1 MNIQFFDQYQDEVH
15 AWREVMDTNLRA
27 KNSWLALYG
36 LTWLEEGVNRLGSD
50 PKNEILLPED
60 SAPAFMG
67 TIEYSPGQTIFSLEA
82 ECAITLNGQP
92 IQRSYLAPDTSDVP
106 SYLEIGSLRMVV
118 IERGGLT
125 GLRIW
130 DNDRIERRTFPGRSW
145 FPVDQEFQVQAE
157 FKEHPSG
164 RSIIVPNIQGE
175 QEEIQSLGTV
185 TFPLRDYEGQLEAM
199 EAADNRLFIIFKDS
213 TSCAKTYPAGRF
225 LVSEEIMGRTVLLDF
240 NRSYN
245 PPCAFTAFATCPLP
259 PEENHLDFPIEAGEM
274 YNPFGSLH
282 S

>member
-1 MNIQFFDQYQDEVH
+1 MKPQIFEQYEDEVH
-15 AWREVMDTNLRA
+15 AWREGMDANLRA

-36 LTWLEEGVNRLGSD
+36 LTWLEEGVTRLGSD
-50 PKNEILLPED
+50 PKNDILLPED

-67 TIEYSPGQTIFSLEA
+67 TIEHSPGKTTFSSEA
-82 ECAITLNGQP
+82 ESTITLNGEP
-92 IQRSYLAPDTSDVP
+92 IQHSLLTPDTSEDP
-106 SYLEIGSLRMVV
+106 SYLEVGSLRMVV

-130 DNDRIERRTFPGRSW
+130 DNNRIERRTFPGRSW
-145 FPVDQEFQVQAE
+145 FPVDSEFQVQAE
-157 FKEHPSG
+157 FKEHAAG
-164 RSIIVPNIQGE
+164 RTIVIPNVQGE
-175 QEEIQSLGTV
+175 QEEVQSLGTV
-185 TFPLRDYEGQLEAM
+185 TFTLRNLEGHLEAM

-213 TSCAKTYPAGRF
+213 TSGAITYPAGRF
-225 LVSEEIMGRTVLLDF
+225 LVSEEIMRSTVTLDF

-259 PEENHLDFPIEAGEM
+259 PEENHLDFPVEAGER
-274 YNPFGSLH
+274 YIPFVSMH

>member
-1 MNIQFFDQYQDEVH
+1 MKPQIFKQYKDEVL
-15 AWREVMDTNLRA
+15 AWREGLDANLRA
-27 KNSWLALYG
+27 KNSWLDLYG
-36 LTWLEEGVNRLGSD
+36 LTWLEEGVTRIGSD
-50 PKNEILLPED
+50 PKSDILLPEE
-60 SAPAFMG
+60 SAPSFMG
-67 TIEYSPGQTIFSLEA
+67 TIEHSPGKTIFSSETGIT
-82 ECAITLNGQP
+82 ITLNGQP
-92 IQRSYLAPDTSDVP
+92 IQHSRLTPDTSKDP

-164 RSIIVPNIQGE
+164 RTIIVPNIQGE

-199 EAADNRLFIIFKDS
+199 EAADNKLFIVFKDS
-213 TSCAKTYPAGRF
+213 TSGAKTYPAGRF
-225 LVSEEIMGRTVLLDF
+225 LVSEEIMGRTVTLDF

-259 PEENHLDFPIEAGEM
+259 SEENHLDFPIEAGEM
-274 YNPFGSLH
+274 YIPFGSLH

>member
-1 MNIQFFDQYQDEVH
+1 MNIQFFDQYQDEVY

-50 PKNEILLPED
+50 PKNDILLPED

-67 TIEYSPGQTIFSLEA
+67 TIEHSPGKTTFSSEA
-82 ECAITLNGQP
+82 ESTITLNGEPFQ
-92 IQRSYLAPDTSDVP
+92 QSLLTPDSSEDP

-130 DNDRIERRTFPGRSW
+130 DNNRIERRTFPGRSW
-145 FPVDQEFQVQAE
+145 FPVDSEFQVQAE
-157 FKEHPSG
+157 FKEHAAG
-164 RSIIVPNIQGE
+164 RTIVIPNILGE
-175 QEEIQSLGTV
+175 QEEVQSLGTV
-185 TFPLRDYEGQLEAM
+185 TFPFREFEGQLEAM

-213 TSCAKTYPAGRF
+213 TCGAITYPAGRF
-225 LVSEEIMGRTVLLDF
+225 LVSEEIMGSTVTLDF

-259 PEENHLDFPIEAGEM
+259 PEENHLDFPVEAGEK
-274 YNPFGSLH
+274 YIPFGPMH